1 MAKVGENQLYSL
13 RMTKI
18 SSGSV
23 KRKGKSFSTNFWG
36 QEVGYL
42 GITRHH
48 IFNCELKSNIMI
60 MLVFLDREFFLVFLL
75 KPCFWNPI
83 EISPVSFFNIC
94 EKSLRGYK
102 DLKNVI
108 DSIQDHQ

>member
-1 MAKVGENQLYSL
+1 MAEVGESPLYSL

-23 KRKGKSFSTNFWG
+23 KREGNSFSTKFWG
-36 QEVGYL
+36 KEVDYL

-48 IFNCELKSNIMI
+48 IFICELKSNIMI
-60 MLVFLDREFFLVFLL
+60 MLIFLAHEFFIVLLL
-75 KPCFWNPI
+75 KPCVWNPI

-94 EKSLRGYK
+94 EKSLRK
-102 DLKNVI
+102 IIN
-108 DSIQDHQ
+108 H